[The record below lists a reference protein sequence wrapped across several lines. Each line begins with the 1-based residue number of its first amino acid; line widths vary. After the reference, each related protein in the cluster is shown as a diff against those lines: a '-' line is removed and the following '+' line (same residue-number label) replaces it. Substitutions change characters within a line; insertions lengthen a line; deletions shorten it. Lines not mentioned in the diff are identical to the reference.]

1 MSKGVFVFI
10 CLLPTVF
17 RPAVLRVA
25 QQAKKV
31 PRIGYLSG
39 RLGVEAPEKVFQQGL
54 RELGYIEGQS
64 IIIEWRFAR
73 GKPDRLPEFAGELV
87 RLKID
92 CIVTQGQR
100 PTRAAKQATSTIP
113 IVMANA
119 GDPVRQGFV
128 ASLARPGGNITGLTS
143 ISVDLAGKRLELL
156 KETFPKLWQV
166 IVLLDAASPGNA
178 SYYRETEAAAGA
190 LGVKLQRREVR
201 SPDDFESALRVEG
214 KGRQEALIVR
224 AAGLVNRHRA
234 RIINIAAKNRLPVMY
249 TDPGF
254 VLGGGLMSYSADLL
268 DQYRRAAIYVD
279 KILKGTKPADI
290 PVEQPTKF
298 ELIINLKAAKQIGVT
313 IPPNVLARADKVIK

>member
-1 MSKGVFVFI
+1 M
-10 CLLPTVF
+10 
-17 RPAVLRVA
+17 
-25 QQAKKV
+25 
-31 PRIGYLSG
+31 
-39 RLGVEAPEKVFQQGL
+39 

-298 ELIINLKAAKQIGVT
+298 ELIINLKTAKQRGRI
-313 IPPNVLARADKVIK
+313 R